1 MFERFSRTARV
12 AVVLAQEEARDLG
25 SDEIRPEHLLIAV
38 LQSAG
43 SGLGALL
50 TGYGLTVQDLR
61 SRLAPAGLDDADA
74 EALRTIGIDLR
85 AVQDSVARSFG
96 ADALENAL
104 NTSGRRRRRSHLPF
118 TRGAKKALE
127 LSLREALA
135 HKDNI
140 IGCEHHLL
148 GIIRSGDPRAAEL
161 LGERVQP
168 QALRAEVVVL
178 LDAAA

>member
-25 SDEIRPEHLLIAV
+25 SDEIRPEHLLVAV

-43 SGLGALL
+43 SGLDSLL
-50 TGYGLTVQDLR
+50 AGHGLTVTAVR
-61 SRLAPAGLDDADA
+61 SRLAADVLDDADA
-74 EALRTIGIDLR
+74 DALRTIGIDLK

-96 ADALENAL
+96 ADALDNAL
-104 NTSGRRRRRSHLPF
+104 SRSGRRRRRHLPF
-118 TRGAKKALE
+118 TRAAKKSLE

-140 IGCEHHLL
+140 IGCEHLLL
-148 GIIRSGDPRAAEL
+148 GILRGGDPRAAGL
-161 LGERVQP
+161 LGEHVQP
-168 QALRAEVVVL
+168 EALRAQIVAL

>member
-25 SDEIRPEHLLIAV
+25 SSEIRPEHLLVAV

-50 TGYGLTVQDLR
+50 AGYGLTVQDIR
-61 SRLAPAGLDDADA
+61 SRLATDSLDDVDAD
-74 EALRTIGIDLR
+74 ALRTIGIDLR

-96 ADALENAL
+96 ADALDNAS
-104 NTSGRRRRRSHLPF
+104 TGSGRRRRGHLPF
-118 TRGAKKALE
+118 ARSAKKALE

-135 HKDNI
+135 HKDRV
-140 IGCEHHLL
+140 IGCEHLVL
-148 GIIRSGDPRAAEL
+148 GIIRGGDPLATEL
-161 LGERVQP
+161 LGAHVRPE
-168 QALRAEVVVL
+168 ALRAEIVAL

>member
-25 SDEIRPEHLLIAV
+25 SDEIRPEHLLVAV

-43 SGLGALL
+43 SGLDSLL
-50 TGYGLTVQDLR
+50 AGHGLTVTAVR
-61 SRLAPAGLDDADA
+61 SRLAADVLDDADA
-74 EALRTIGIDLR
+74 DALRTIGIDLK

-96 ADALENAL
+96 ADALDNAL
-104 NTSGRRRRRSHLPF
+104 SRSGRRRRRHLPF
-118 TRGAKKALE
+118 TRAAKKSLE
-127 LSLREALA
+127 LSLREAVA

-140 IGCEHHLL
+140 IGCEHLLL
-148 GIIRSGDPRAAEL
+148 GILRGGDPRAAGL
-161 LGERVQP
+161 LGEHVQP
-168 QALRAEVVVL
+168 EALRAQIVAL

>member
-1 MFERFSRTARV
+1 MFERFSRSARV

-25 SDEIRPEHLLIAV
+25 SDEIRPEHLLVAV

-43 SGLGALL
+43 SGLDALL
-50 TGYGLTVQDLR
+50 AGHGLTVTAVR
-61 SRLAPAGLDDADA
+61 SRLAADVLDDADA
-74 EALRTIGIDLR
+74 DALRTIGIDLK

-96 ADALENAL
+96 ADALGNAL
-104 NTSGRRRRRSHLPF
+104 SRSGRRRRRHLPF
-118 TRGAKKALE
+118 TRAAKKSLE

-140 IGCEHHLL
+140 IGCEHLLL
-148 GIIRSGDPRAAEL
+148 GILRGGDPRAAGL
-161 LGERVQP
+161 LGEHVRP
-168 QALRAEVVVL
+168 EALRAEIVAL

>member
-25 SDEIRPEHLLIAV
+25 SDEIRPEHLLVAV

-43 SGLGALL
+43 SGLDSLL
-50 TGYGLTVQDLR
+50 AGHGLTVTAVR
-61 SRLAPAGLDDADA
+61 SRLAADVLDDADA
-74 EALRTIGIDLR
+74 DALRTIGIDLK

-96 ADALENAL
+96 ADALDNAL
-104 NTSGRRRRRSHLPF
+104 SRSGRRRRRHLPF
-118 TRGAKKALE
+118 TRAAKKSLE
-127 LSLREALA
+127 LSLREAVA

-140 IGCEHHLL
+140 IGCEHLLL
-148 GIIRSGDPRAAEL
+148 GILRGGDPRAAGL
-161 LGERVQP
+161 LGEHVQP
-168 QALRAEVVVL
+168 EELRAEIVAL